1 MDKKVIFAVAGSGK
15 TTYIIDSLT
24 QDKRSLIVTYT
35 VGNYNNLCSKIS
47 AKFSG
52 VWPENIWVM
61 SYFTFLYRF
70 CYKPFLSDIVKARG
84 ILYERNPN
92 NWLRQC
98 ERSYYVTPTG
108 YIYSNRLAMLLEKTG
123 VMEELKL
130 R

>member
-98 ERSYYVTPTG
+98 ERSYYITPTG
-108 YIYSNRLAMLLEKTG
+108 WQCC
-123 VMEELKL
+123 LKKL
-130 R
+130 VLWKS